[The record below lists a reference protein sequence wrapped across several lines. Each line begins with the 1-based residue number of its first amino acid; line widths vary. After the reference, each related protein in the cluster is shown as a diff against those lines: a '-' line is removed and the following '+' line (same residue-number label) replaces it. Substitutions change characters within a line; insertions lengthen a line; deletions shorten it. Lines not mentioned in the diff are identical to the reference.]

1 MLIDYPSTISAE
13 QNTQRTALTRDPST
27 PGTPPTPDKPFQPIC
42 NEEPPQRNVRTGILI
57 YLTMTTYFVMY
68 T

>member
-27 PGTPPTPDKPFQPIC
+27 PGTPPTPDKHFQPIC
-42 NEEPPQRNVRTGILI
+42 NEEPP
-57 YLTMTTYFVMY
+57 
-68 T
+68 